1 MPCRNAVS
9 GEEVRRH
16 FESRARQDYVGQQQA
31 GDFVRSALE
40 SYIGLTPRATCK
52 DWVLH
57 FTGPSGSGKTFLAE
71 IIASAA
77 FDEWEDEMYS
87 TAQLGAGI
95 SSCAGLGVA
104 GLMFGPLAGAIGC
117 ATGAVMA
124 YTATD
129 AATHVFTSLSY
140 FRSTKPF
147 PGQCGVLQHKFSR
160 GSDLAEVEAFE
171 YAAAQ
176 ELLRDPKAVFI
187 LDDIGRLSDG
197 AAYEHLGR
205 LLCGVGGNS
214 VPAFRTEKENPELI
228 PAPRALFILTSDLV
242 LGESGA
248 GGGECGAGSFE
259 PGSFEQ
265 MLGAVRTQSSQFW
278 AARKQ
283 LTPDWWQD
291 LPIVP
296 FRELCHDEIT
306 DAVKKYLQR
315 QCDNAGKRL
324 DSEMDRRYVYSLTG
338 SVVHKW
344 IGSVKHGP
352 ASLSILENYAGET
365 AERNSLDGG
374 RQGAWVIQDFHHSVM
389 KPAFSRLMLADEH
402 GGTLLSRGG
411 HKRHT
416 SFMNTTTLT
425 YTAEVCLRVTRAD
438 AGSLPTVHFEVM
450 KHRCE

>member
-16 FESRARQDYVGQQQA
+16 FESRARQDYIGQQQA
-31 GDFVRSALE
+31 WDYVRSALE

-87 TAQLGAGI
+87 KAQLGAGI
-95 SSCAGLGVA
+95 SSCAGLGAA
-104 GLMFGPLAGAIGC
+104 GMMFGPLAGAIGC
-117 ATGAVMA
+117 AAGTMMA

-129 AATHVFTSLSY
+129 AAAQVFPSLKY

-176 ELLRDPKAVFI
+176 ALLRDPKSVFI
-187 LDDIGRLSDG
+187 LDDIGRLSDS

-205 LLCGVGGNS
+205 LLCGVGGNA
-214 VPAFRTEKENPELI
+214 VPEFRTQKENPELI

-242 LGESGA
+242 LGESRV
-248 GGGECGAGSFE
+248 GGGECGAGSVE
-259 PGSFEQ
+259 AGSFEQ
-265 MLGAVRTQSSQFW
+265 MLGAVRAQSSQFW

-283 LTPDWWQD
+283 ITPDWWAD

-296 FRELCHDEIT
+296 FRELCADEIT
-306 DAVKKYLQR
+306 DAVKKYLLR

-324 DSEMDRRYVYSLTG
+324 DPPLCY
-338 SVVHKW
+338 
-344 IGSVKHGP
+344 P
-352 ASLSILENYAGET
+352 ASWLFLFVLISPRTTYDPTQFCYTQRCSSAHTHPVPLFSAT
-365 AERNSLDGG
+365 LQAKG
-374 RQGAWVIQDFHHSVM
+374 RTRAFATLPHSA
-389 KPAFSRLMLADEH
+389 PPFLFF
-402 GGTLLSRGG
+402 LLISATNIRIAV
-411 HKRHT
+411 
-416 SFMNTTTLT
+416 TTTPPRSALLPRRQ
-425 YTAEVCLRVTRAD
+425 TARLRH
-438 AGSLPTVHFEVM
+438 G
-450 KHRCE
+450 